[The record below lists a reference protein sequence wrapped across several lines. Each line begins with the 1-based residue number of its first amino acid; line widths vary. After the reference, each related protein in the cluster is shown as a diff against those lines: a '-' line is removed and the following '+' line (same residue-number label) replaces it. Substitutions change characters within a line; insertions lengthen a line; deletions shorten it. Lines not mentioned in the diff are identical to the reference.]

1 MCAVLQFAKGFVT
14 SVQSSQKIMLMWIKS
29 LVFFVAILGV
39 AAQDIEEVSA
49 ALSAF

>member
-1 MCAVLQFAKGFVT
+1 MCCAAVCKGICDFG
-14 SVQSSQKIMLMWIKS
+14 SVLSENNANVDKIF
-29 LVFFVAILGV
+29 FFVAILGV